1 MMEELG
7 MSSLCFHVSIGALPP
22 IAALALA
29 SCLALPAHAVEPNDD
44 ILGTWTL
51 TKVLDSSEISSLDD
65 VEAAQLVGKTLT
77 IEPEKVSLGGHNC
90 VRAPKFE
97 RHYEDTARYIREEAH
112 APAGRL
118 GLPEVVTVV
127 DLACTAAF
135 LKNYN
140 EIVIYWKGFFF
151 DAVKQQPGGAEQSA
165 RRQAEVAPR
174 IGTRSGP
181 SGTIS
186 K

>member
-1 MMEELG
+1 
-7 MSSLCFHVSIGALPP
+7 MSSLCFQVSIGVLTP
-22 IAALALA
+22 IVALAFA
-29 SCLALPAHAVEPNDD
+29 SYLPLPAQAVEPNDD

-51 TKVLDSSEISSLDD
+51 TKVLDSSEISSIDD
-65 VEAAQLVGKTLT
+65 AAAAKLVGKTLT
-77 IEPEKVSLGGHNC
+77 IEPEKVSLAGHNC
-90 VRAPKFE
+90 IRAPTFE

-135 LKNYN
+135 LKGYN

-151 DAVKQQPGGAEQSA
+151 DAVKQQQGGVD
-165 RRQAEVAPR
+165 QAVRA
-174 IGTRSGP
+174 TQ
-181 SGTIS
+181 
-186 K
+186 

>member
-1 MMEELG
+1 
-7 MSSLCFHVSIGALPP
+7 MSSLCIPISIGALPP
-22 IAALALA
+22 IAAFAFA
-29 SCLALPAHAVEPNDD
+29 SCLALPAQAVEPNDD

-51 TKVLDSSEISSLDD
+51 TKVLDSSEISSIDD
-65 VEAAQLVGKTLT
+65 AEAAKLIGKTLT
-77 IEPEKVSLGGHNC
+77 IDSEKVSLAGHNC
-90 VRAPKFE
+90 ARVPKFE

-135 LKNYN
+135 LKGYN

-151 DAVKQQPGGAEQSA
+151 NAIKQQSGGAQQAA
-165 RRQAEVAPR
+165 RRQAEVVHR

-181 SGTIS
+181 SGTVS